1 MLRRAPVASLPTY
14 LGKRCVVP
22 PHASQGTDRPRR
34 STLRPVSDDGNAA
47 AAGTDHHRKLHN
59 DDDALAGHGSRRR
72 RRSLLPR
79 SRALAAADKASIE
92 ITPSYDPK
100 PRDNILFRTPSG
112 RDQRDERR
120 QGRVL
125 RFGLIGPDARSSP
138 VCQVSTRLQL
148 SEIHEAQQFRK
159 LGQAP
164 VLVYIAAI
172 SI

>member
-14 LGKRCVVP
+14 LGKCCVVP
-22 PHASQGTDRPRR
+22 QHASQGTDRPRR

-47 AAGTDHHRKLHN
+47 AAGTDHQRN
-59 DDDALAGHGSRRR
+59 RRR

-138 VCQVSTRLQL
+138 VCQGLHTTTS
-148 SEIHEAQQFRK
+148 S
-159 LGQAP
+159 
-164 VLVYIAAI
+164 AI
-172 SI
+172 